1 MLKSALT
8 TFFLCCAGLIQAAQD
23 GVTVQLRSC
32 RTEYRTHDNSIA
44 PGLICTL
51 ELIPPSGTFM
61 CESASLTGIIRVKDA
76 IGTTR
81 IADRRS
87 VEIRDNNRA
96 YTTFSISQ
104 RPTGSNIEIEGELL
118 VTVAQTRTAHSV
130 RAISLIEKSELNIGK
145 DENIRL
151 IPAQANNASHN
162 REGTKIRCAGLEL
175 ISPKEITIRRVER
188 VWRGMSNEEY
198 SQPVELNQTGK
209 STYEIELWDANP
221 TEYLRVVTVK
231 KPRREKVNFRLNVS
245 LGEVKSK

>member
-1 MLKSALT
+1 M
-8 TFFLCCAGLIQAAQD
+8 
-23 GVTVQLRSC
+23 
-32 RTEYRTHDNSIA
+32 
-44 PGLICTL
+44 
-51 ELIPPSGTFM
+51 
-61 CESASLTGIIRVKDA
+61 
-76 IGTTR
+76 
-81 IADRRS
+81 
-87 VEIRDNNRA
+87 
-96 YTTFSISQ
+96 
-104 RPTGSNIEIEGELL
+104 
-118 VTVAQTRTAHSV
+118 AQTRTAHPV

-145 DENIRL
+145 DENIRM